1 METENQRPYVGPG
14 EFCEFAIF
22 GHPSLERSAP
32 KPWHDFPWPEVFE
45 RLDGPDPSTDQREHV
60 CQMLNEILR
69 GIVSPHRGKHATFA
83 AGLRCLGLS
92 VALGIERDMPGK
104 LVRTYKQRI
113 HTARWRSRKKGKA

>member
-1 METENQRPYVGPG
+1 METENQRPSVGPG

-32 KPWHDFPWPEVFE
+32 QPWHDFAWGEVFE

-69 GIVSPHRGKHATFA
+69 GIVSPHRGKYDITAL
-83 AGLRCLGLS
+83 GLRC
-92 VALGIERDMPGK
+92 VALCLALGRHDIPSRT
-104 LVRTYKQRI
+104 LVRKLQQAVY
-113 HTARWRSRKKGKA
+113 RSGMRGKGKA